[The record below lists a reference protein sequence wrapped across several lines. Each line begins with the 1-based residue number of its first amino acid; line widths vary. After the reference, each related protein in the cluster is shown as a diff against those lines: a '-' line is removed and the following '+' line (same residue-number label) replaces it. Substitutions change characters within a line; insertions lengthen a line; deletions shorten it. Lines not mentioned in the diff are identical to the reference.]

1 MMIIEKIHDKY
12 IYWKHKLE
20 ERKNLNAFCK
30 GHQVKLYNWS
40 RPFPQDLW
48 LINFI
53 EQRGLLKD
61 KPQGKIGLYSIFAP
75 YWLHHFDGCNIRIF
89 VERENLHKPS
99 MQKWLHRF
107 LNDDSIQL
115 SLGFDRLDHPYYMRL
130 PFWVMWSVFSPTT
143 TYNEIKKQVQ
153 SMNSLENH
161 SYKDRKFC
169 TFVCSHDDIGR
180 KKIYDQLSVIGQVD
194 CPGKLFH
201 NNDDL
206 KGMYNDDKLELLKH
220 YRFNLTPE
228 NSNNKDYVTEKLFE
242 AISSGSIP
250 IYHGSD
256 NQPELDV
263 LNQDAIIFV
272 EMGKENTEAIK
283 LISGLNADEKKYMDF
298 ACQPRFV
305 QGAEDVIWGYYVDL
319 EKKLKEIIANL

>member
-130 PFWVMWSVFSPTT
+130 PF
-143 TYNEIKKQVQ
+143 
-153 SMNSLENH
+153 
-161 SYKDRKFC
+161 
-169 TFVCSHDDIGR
+169 G
-180 KKIYDQLSVIGQVD
+180 
-194 CPGKLFH
+194 
-201 NNDDL
+201 
-206 KGMYNDDKLELLKH
+206 
-220 YRFNLTPE
+220 
-228 NSNNKDYVTEKLFE
+228 
-242 AISSGSIP
+242 
-250 IYHGSD
+250 
-256 NQPELDV
+256 
-263 LNQDAIIFV
+263 
-272 EMGKENTEAIK
+272 
-283 LISGLNADEKKYMDF
+283 
-298 ACQPRFV
+298 
-305 QGAEDVIWGYYVDL
+305 
-319 EKKLKEIIANL
+319 